1 MHATPRKIATLA
13 GALVA
18 LTLVACGG
26 SGGEE
31 PAAQPIESSGLLRK
45 VRNAAELEGS
55 LKAGIKLPAATEAAP
70 STALGSFS
78 GTYTQE
84 PNVDEFDAV
93 RYDGTRLFVA
103 PLKTTHCCWISPLA
117 APAPGGSGGTV
128 TRSIRLLETQPQ
140 AATARLVGS
149 IPLAQ
154 GTSVQGLY
162 TSGNTLIALTS
173 DRYFGEFGAA
183 WTALP
188 LWAPT
193 RFGIQFYDVSNPAQP
208 RAGFSATV
216 EGAFVESRR
225 VGDYVY
231 IVSRHSPAALIDPA
245 QRAAVDSL
253 TLSQLLPQVTVGGVT
268 RSLVDATNC
277 YVTNDDADAGHAALT
292 SITVVPIANP
302 SAFSSTCYNETAYG
316 VYVAEQALYVT
327 QPRPTA
333 SGRDERT
340 RIHKFAL
347 SGASVVY
354 RGSAEIP
361 GNVWRGG
368 QADFRMN
375 EHAGQLRVM
384 TTEMTN
390 DSSDTVDYR
399 LFVLRQASNA
409 LALEIVGQLPNERRP
424 EEIGKPNEMLYGVR
438 FLGDRAFAV
447 TFLRTDPL
455 YAIDLATPSDPRIA
469 GQLEVPGF
477 SELLHP
483 VSNELLLGLGLLD
496 QGGLKLELFDVST
509 LSAPVSRG
517 SVRIGGRGTYS
528 EALYDR
534 HAFAYLASATLD
546 RFTIPANVFAEDG
559 SFRFEGA
566 GLYLFEIANKQTP
579 AQAALRLKG
588 SLVPQAGNSQGVIEP
603 ATRNRAFIHDDAVF
617 YIRDEDVWAARW
629 SNPANINGPY

>member
-1 MHATPRKIATLA
+1 MRTTEKTISWVMSAAVAVL
-13 GALVA
+13 LVG
-18 LTLVACGG
+18 CGG
-26 SGGEE
+26 SGSEE
-31 PAAQPIESSGLLRK
+31 PGTQPVDTSGLLRK
-45 VRNAAELEGS
+45 VRNASELEGS
-55 LKAGIKLPAATEAAP
+55 LKAGIKLPTATDAAP

-93 RYDGTRLFVA
+93 RYDGQRLYVA
-103 PLKTTHCCWISPLA
+103 PLRSVHCCWISPLA
-117 APAPGGSGGTV
+117 APPPSSGGDTV

-140 AATARLVGS
+140 SATARLVGT
-149 IPLAQ
+149 IPLAT
-154 GTSVQGLY
+154 GSSVQGLY

-173 DRYFGEFGAA
+173 DRYLGEYGAA

-193 RFGIQFYDVSNPAQP
+193 RFGIQFYDVSNPAQVRP
-208 RAGFSATV
+208 GFSASV

-245 QRAAVDSL
+245 ARAAADSL
-253 TLSQLLPQVTVGGVT
+253 TLAQLLPQVTVAGVS
-268 RSLVDATNC
+268 RPLVDAANC
-277 YVTNDDADAGHAALT
+277 YITNDDTDAGHAALT

-302 SAFSSTCYNETAYG
+302 TGFTTTCYNEAAYG

-327 QPRPTA
+327 QPRPTS

-340 RIHKFAL
+340 RIHKFAF

-375 EHAGQLRVM
+375 EHSGQLRVM
-384 TTEMTN
+384 TTELTN
-390 DSSDTVDYR
+390 DSTDSVDYR

-409 LALEIVGQLPNERRP
+409 LSLEIVGQLPNERRP
-424 EEIGKPNEMLYGVR
+424 EEIGKPNETLYGVR
-438 FLGDRAFAV
+438 FLGDRAYAV

-483 VSNELLLGLGLLD
+483 VTNNLLLGLGLLD

-517 SVRIGGRGTYS
+517 SVQIGGRGTYS

-534 HAFAYLASATLD
+534 HAFAYLASAALD
-546 RFTIPANVFAEDG
+546 RLAVPANVFAEDG
-559 SFRFEGA
+559 SLRFEGG
-566 GLYLFEIANKQTP
+566 GLYLFEIANKQAP
-579 AQAALRLKG
+579 AQASLRLTG
-588 SLVPQAGNSQGVIEP
+588 TLVPRAGNSQGVIEP

-617 YIRDEDVWAARW
+617 YIRDDDVWAARW
-629 SNPANINGPY
+629 SNPVAMNGPY